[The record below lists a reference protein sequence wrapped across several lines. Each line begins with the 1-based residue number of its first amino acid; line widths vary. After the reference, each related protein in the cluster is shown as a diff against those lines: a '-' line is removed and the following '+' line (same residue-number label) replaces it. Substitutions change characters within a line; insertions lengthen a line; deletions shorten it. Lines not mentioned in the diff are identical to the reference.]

1 MYTDDS
7 ARLEENPSCRED
19 GRETIREVKNVLYA
33 DDSARL
39 EENPEYSI
47 PWGQDQ
53 NGSVQVTSNVN
64 YTASPPT
71 PSLHTGAAHEY
82 SSLSGVYEETH

>member
-1 MYTDDS
+1 MYTCGNDWYYVSCREDGIDTIREVKNVLYEDDS
-7 ARLEENPSCRED
+7 ARLEENP
-19 GRETIREVKNVLYA
+19 A
-33 DDSARL
+33 
-39 EENPEYSI
+39 YSV

-53 NGSVQVTSNVN
+53 NGSVQMTSNVS

-71 PSLHTGAAHEY
+71 PSLHTDAAHEY